1 MKNKAAQQLG
11 SLGGSVK
18 SEAKTA
24 AARSNGAKGGR
35 PTIKP
40 GHSGKNI
47 AAVRRWW
54 KQHRNIWEI
63 SQLTGLSTA
72 LVTEIQAD
80 HL

>member
-24 AARSNGAKGGR
+24 AARANGAKGGR
-35 PTIKP
+35 PKIKT
-40 GHSGKNI
+40 GHSQKNI

-54 KQHRNIWEI
+54 KQGKNIWEC
-63 SQLTGLSTA
+63 SQLTGLSER